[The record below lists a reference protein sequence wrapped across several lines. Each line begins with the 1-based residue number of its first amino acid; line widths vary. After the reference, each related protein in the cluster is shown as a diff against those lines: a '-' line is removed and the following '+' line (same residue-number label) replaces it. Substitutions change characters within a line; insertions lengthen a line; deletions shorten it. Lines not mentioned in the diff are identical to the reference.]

1 MQANSSDFY
10 KVRAAGLVCL
20 LEGMLMAFKARELPD
35 SDARVKTELFAAA
48 MTTAAAGFE
57 IGASYVDQVV
67 TRYGGNS
74 VTGRGAAAT
83 LGRLKLW
90 GGSLAS
96 IGGGVLAWWD
106 FVDAVEHFKSSLDG
120 PRGQIRKKSR
130 LLAATYF
137 VRAAATITLSLAE
150 LGTAIAIAKPLF
162 DHLSLNAKT
171 RVSRMLARS
180 AGTLANHLGT
190 QAARL
195 ILARLVLGTFW
206 IGLALT
212 ILIYIFEDDSLE
224 KWCKRSSFG
233 MGRGANRYDE
243 QEELKALYSA
253 FSEVS

>member
-67 TRYGGNS
+67 TRYGANS

-106 FVDAVEHFKSSLDG
+106 FVDGVQNFTENSTSIKSWSLSG
-120 PRGQIRKKSR
+120 AYFTRAI
-130 LLAATYF
+130 AT
-137 VRAAATITLSLAE
+137 VVLSLAE
-150 LGTAIAIAKPLF
+150 LGTAVALARPFFERLAHSSRHPILRALG
-162 DHLSLNAKT
+162 HSMST
-171 RVSRMLARS
+171 VSRA
-180 AGTLANHLGT
+180 LGT
-190 QAARL
+190 PAARIL
-195 ILARLVLGTFW
+195 LARLVLGTFW

-212 ILIYIFEDDSLE
+212 IIIFLLEDDALE
-224 KWCKRSSFG
+224 KWCKRSSY
-233 MGRGANRYDE
+233 RIDE
-243 QEELKALYSA
+243 RSKPYADEELAKLHSA
-253 FSEVS
+253 FREVL